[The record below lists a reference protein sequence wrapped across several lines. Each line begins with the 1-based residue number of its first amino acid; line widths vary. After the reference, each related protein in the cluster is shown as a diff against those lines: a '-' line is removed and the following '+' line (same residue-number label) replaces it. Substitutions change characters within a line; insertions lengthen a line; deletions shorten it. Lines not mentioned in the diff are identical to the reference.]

1 VITFG
6 STSAAVREA
15 VARARAEGVQ
25 RAPDRHATAAPA
37 QPEKLAKALEG
48 VRHVMVVEQN
58 HGGQFLRYLRGHF
71 DLPAKPVGYH
81 RPGPLPLRPGEV
93 HKAIAEWRKA
103 A

>member
-1 VITFG
+1 
-6 STSAAVREA
+6 
-15 VARARAEGVQ
+15 
-25 RAPDRHATAAPA
+25 
-37 QPEKLAKALEG
+37 
-48 VRHVMVVEQN
+48 MVVEQN

-71 DLPAKPVGYH
+71 DLPARPAGYH